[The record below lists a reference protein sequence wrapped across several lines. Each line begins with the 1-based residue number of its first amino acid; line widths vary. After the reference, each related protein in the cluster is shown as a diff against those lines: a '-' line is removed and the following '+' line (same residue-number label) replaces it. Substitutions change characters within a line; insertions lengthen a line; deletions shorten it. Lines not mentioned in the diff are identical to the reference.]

1 MLNKP
6 SPAAIYCQ
14 NPTSCKS
21 SLVPVSHLISASKKL
36 FLLSFKD
43 TFSLSRSFGTII
55 MLRIGCPFRSLN
67 TFNVLSRQLVRK
79 YYFIVVTA
87 LWLIHRDY
95 ISQAP
100 IVLPRM
106 LKKLKF
112 WTILKKKDILRDWK
126 SCHCSRKQRYI
137 IIEKNKNSD
146 LFYNFYFFAIYT
158 GPFLLMLFW
167 GNSVFVNLILTG
179 NVFPSCLVTYL
190 HALF

>member
-100 IVLPRM
+100 NVRPRM

-112 WTILKKKDILRDWK
+112 WTILKKKKRHFKGLEIM
-126 SCHCSRKQRYI
+126 S
-137 IIEKNKNSD
+137 
-146 LFYNFYFFAIYT
+146 LF
-158 GPFLLMLFW
+158 
-167 GNSVFVNLILTG
+167 
-179 NVFPSCLVTYL
+179 
-190 HALF
+190 

>member
-1 MLNKP
+1 MQNYEFCRILRILLNKP
-6 SPAAIYCQ
+6 SPAAIYCK

-21 SLVPVSHLISASKKL
+21 SLIPVSHLVSASKNL
-36 FLLSFKD
+36 VVSLLSFKD

-87 LWLIHRDY
+87 LWLIYGDY

-100 IVLPRM
+100 NVRPRM

-112 WTILKKKDILRDWK
+112 WTILKKKRHFKGLEIMP
-126 SCHCSRKQRYI
+126 
-137 IIEKNKNSD
+137 
-146 LFYNFYFFAIYT
+146 LF
-158 GPFLLMLFW
+158 
-167 GNSVFVNLILTG
+167 
-179 NVFPSCLVTYL
+179 
-190 HALF
+190 